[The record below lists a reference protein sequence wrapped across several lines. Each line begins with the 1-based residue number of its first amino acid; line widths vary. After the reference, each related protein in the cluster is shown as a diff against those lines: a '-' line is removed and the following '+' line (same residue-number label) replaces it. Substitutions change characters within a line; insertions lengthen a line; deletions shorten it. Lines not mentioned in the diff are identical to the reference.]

1 VRTIQTATPRIEL
14 SEFVL
19 TYGQREIECAGAV
32 FSQPAGSCL
41 EQGIAFLFDG
51 QTILG
56 YPDGRSRVAPR
67 AYVFG
72 GLTGPC
78 AGASFA
84 GHVLG
89 FGVFLKPLSL
99 WQLFRIPSDILVNKD
114 YDAEDLLGRDVLDL
128 WSKLAGCSTF
138 SQRIRA
144 MEEYLL
150 PFALRARGRT
160 LIMKTAQY
168 MQDRKGT
175 IRIDEIAHHAALSVR
190 QYERRFVE
198 ETGLTPK
205 TFARTTRFQRA
216 LDAKR
221 LFPER
226 SWLNIAHE
234 FGYFDQMHMV
244 RDFQSLGGNAPNSV
258 FDQLADGQP
267 WSLAAHQLLEL
278 R

>member
-1 VRTIQTATPRIEL
+1 MRTIQTATPRVEL

-19 TYGQREIECAGAV
+19 TYAQRQIECVGAG
-32 FSQPAGSCL
+32 FSQPSGSCL
-41 EQGIAFLFDG
+41 EQGISFHFDG
-51 QTILG
+51 LTMLD
-56 YPDGRSRVAPR
+56 YPGGRSRVSPK

-72 GLTGPC
+72 GWTPPC
-78 AGASFA
+78 GGASFA
-84 GHVLG
+84 GHV
-89 FGVFLKPLSL
+89 FEFAVFLRPLSL
-99 WQLFRIPSDILVNKD
+99 WQLFRIPSNIMVNRD
-114 YDAEDLLGRDVLDL
+114 YDAEDLLGREVLNL
-128 WSKLAGCSTF
+128 WSKLAECSTF
-138 SQRIRA
+138 PQRIRA

-168 MQDRKGT
+168 MLDRKGT
-175 IRIDEIAHHAALSVR
+175 IRIDEIAHHAALSMR

-205 TFARTTRFQRA
+205 SFARTTRFQRA

-221 LFPER
+221 LFPNQ

-244 RDFQSLGGNAPNSV
+244 HDFQSLGGDAPNRV
-258 FDQLADGQP
+258 FDELADGQP
-267 WSLAAHQLLEL
+267 WSLAPHQVLEL
-278 R
+278 K